1 VSTTFRATDEPGL
14 QVSAVWFTGRG
25 YATVGIASAP
35 LRTADRRITVAL
47 AADRER
53 YEPGGTA
60 TVAIRTT
67 DAAGSPIRATVLLRG
82 VDQKLVAMGAAGF
95 ADPLELLY
103 RGPIVGLVG
112 GLAASHPVWVRGL
125 DDGKGSTGGGGGGGE
140 RSELADALA
149 PRVVTTGADGRATA
163 AFDLPDDVTSW
174 SVAATALTADRLA
187 GSATVGLPVGLPF
200 FVDATIAPE
209 YLVGDRVSIRV
220 RAFGSAL
227 AAGAPVRFTVSS
239 STLGMGAVTIDGTAF
254 TESLVPLPALAVGT
268 QRVTIAA
275 SSAAGTDRLVRT
287 FAVLESRLTVGRRET
302 VAVTGSL
309 TPPGG
314 PGLTTLVV
322 TDAGRSRYVGLL
334 TGLAAPRGVRADEQ
348 LAAALARG
356 VLVDAFGFAADA
368 LPGGG
373 SFARAT
379 YQAPG
384 GGLAVLPYASADLEL
399 TVRALV
405 ADPQALLVDSVQP
418 WLRAIADDPDA
429 TAERRLVALV
439 GLAALGEPVLGP
451 LGAALDDAATDGR
464 GRLWAALGLALLGD
478 RERAASVERDAIARW
493 GERRGEMVRLRVGDT
508 TDEVSEATEL
518 LALLAAWVDDPLA
531 ADALAYVVANP
542 PRDDLAV
549 LAEVAVVTR
558 LVASLPAEPTVV
570 AVVENGVRRTVEI
583 PAGGGVTMELLAA
596 QRATMRLEPVSG
608 SAAVTASWTEPSP
621 SPADLGANDPDLGLT
636 RAMTP
641 ASPVPANALVQV
653 VIELAVRGPSRT
665 GDVEVIDLLPSG
677 LAPLGSAAAWDA
689 QLGDYDL
696 APSRIEGQRIVFT
709 VPFSAA
715 DDDPDSQRP
724 RVPGT
729 FRLVYF
735 ARVVTAGTYAWQ
747 PAVARQA
754 TSPGLVAVTPASFVD
769 LR

>member
-1 VSTTFRATDEPGL
+1 
-14 QVSAVWFTGRG
+14 
-25 YATVGIASAP
+25 
-35 LRTADRRITVAL
+35 
-47 AADRER
+47 
-53 YEPGGTA
+53 
-60 TVAIRTT
+60 
-67 DAAGSPIRATVLLRG
+67 
-82 VDQKLVAMGAAGF
+82 
-95 ADPLELLY
+95 
-103 RGPIVGLVG
+103 
-112 GLAASHPVWVRGL
+112 
-125 DDGKGSTGGGGGGGE
+125 
-140 RSELADALA
+140 
-149 PRVVTTGADGRATA
+149 
-163 AFDLPDDVTSW
+163 
-174 SVAATALTADRLA
+174 
-187 GSATVGLPVGLPF
+187 
-200 FVDATIAPE
+200 
-209 YLVGDRVSIRV
+209 
-220 RAFGSAL
+220 
-227 AAGAPVRFTVSS
+227 
-239 STLGMGAVTIDGTAF
+239 
-254 TESLVPLPALAVGT
+254 
-268 QRVTIAA
+268 
-275 SSAAGTDRLVRT
+275 
-287 FAVLESRLTVGRRET
+287 
-302 VAVTGSL
+302 
-309 TPPGG
+309 
-314 PGLTTLVV
+314 
-322 TDAGRSRYVGLL
+322 
-334 TGLAAPRGVRADEQ
+334 
-348 LAAALARG
+348 
-356 VLVDAFGFAADA
+356 
-368 LPGGG
+368 
-373 SFARAT
+373 
-379 YQAPG
+379 
-384 GGLAVLPYASADLEL
+384 
-399 TVRALV
+399 
-405 ADPQALLVDSVQP
+405 
-418 WLRAIADDPDA
+418 
-429 TAERRLVALV
+429 
-439 GLAALGEPVLGP
+439 
-451 LGAALDDAATDGR
+451 
-464 GRLWAALGLALLGD
+464 
-478 RERAASVERDAIARW
+478 
-493 GERRGEMVRLRVGDT
+493 MVRLRVGDT

-518 LALLAAWVDDPLA
+518 LAVLAAWVDDPLA

-549 LAEVAVVTR
+549 LAEVAVVAR
-558 LVASLPAEPTVV
+558 LVARLPAEPAVV